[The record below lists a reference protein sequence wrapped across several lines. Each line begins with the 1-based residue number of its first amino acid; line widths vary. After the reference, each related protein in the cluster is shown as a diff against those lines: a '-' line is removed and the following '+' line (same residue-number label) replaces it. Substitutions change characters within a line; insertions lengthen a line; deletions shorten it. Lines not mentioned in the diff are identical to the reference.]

1 MVPNPSL
8 TLVIIV
14 WSFLLLLDHYN
25 IKISQIDVKST
36 LKSPKINPLTSMT
49 SKKRSKSI
57 QLLKSTL
64 KERHFKEESEYVAYT
79 EIEALEDELHTRL
92 WSQHPKSQKNLVFFE
107 LLAQ

>member
-1 MVPNPSL
+1 
-8 TLVIIV
+8 
-14 WSFLLLLDHYN
+14 
-25 IKISQIDVKST
+25 
-36 LKSPKINPLTSMT
+36 MT

-92 WSQHPKSQKNLVFFE
+92 
-107 LLAQ
+107 